1 MKNVN
6 NFCAYIR
13 NRSNVTKK
21 AIVLLA
27 IMIAPIVSFGQ
38 SFFDKYE
45 SMKGVT
51 SGVIGQKMFK
61 MIATIDVDLDDPEA
75 QGFLNMVKKIESV
88 KVLSTGDKSI
98 SASLASD
105 AEKYISSSKL
115 DELMRFKDGNQTVKF
130 YVKEGRDENHVKELL
145 MYIDGLKELTKD
157 SKVEINGE
165 KRDIETIVVSIIGDV
180 DLREISKITSKMN
193 VPGGE
198 HLEKAGKGK
207 AKKQ

>member
-1 MKNVN
+1 MKYVN
-6 NFCAYIR
+6 NVHGFLR
-13 NRSNVTKK
+13 SRSNVSKK
-21 AIVLLA
+21 TIVLLA
-27 IMIAPIVSFGQ
+27 IIMVPIVSFGQ

-61 MIATIDVDLDDPEA
+61 MIATIDVDPSDPEA
-75 QGFLNMVKKIESV
+75 QGFLNMVKKIESI

-105 AEKYISSSKL
+105 TEKYISSSKL
-115 DELMRFKDGNQTVKF
+115 DELMRFKDGGQTVKF
-130 YVKEGRDENHVKELL
+130 YVKEGRDENHVKEVL
-145 MYIDGLKELTKD
+145 MYVNGLKQLTKNA
-157 SKVEINGE
+157 KVEINGE
-165 KRDIETIVVSIIGDV
+165 KREVETILVSIIGDV

-207 AKKQ
+207 KQ

>member
-1 MKNVN
+1 MKNEN
-6 NFCAYIR
+6 KFREYFGNKNSSGR
-13 NRSNVTKK
+13 K

-27 IMIAPIVSFGQ
+27 IIILPMVSFGQ

-88 KVLSTGDKSI
+88 KVLTTGDKSI
-98 SASLASD
+98 SANLASD
-105 AEKYISSSKL
+105 TEKYIGSSKL

-145 MYIDGLKELTKD
+145 MYINGLKELTKD
-157 SKVEINGE
+157 SNIQINGE
-165 KRDIETIVVSIIGDV
+165 KRDIETILVSIIGDI

-198 HLEKAGKGK
+198 HLEKAGKAK
-207 AKKQ
+207 PKKQ

>member
-1 MKNVN
+1 MKKLINLR
-6 NFCAYIR
+6 AYLQKK
-13 NRSNVTKK
+13 SDVSKK
-21 AIVLLA
+21 AVVVLAL
-27 IMIAPIVSFGQ
+27 MIAPMVSFGQ
-38 SFFDKYE
+38 SFFNKYE

-51 SGVIGQKMFK
+51 SGVISQKMFK

-75 QGFLNMVKKIESV
+75 QGFLDMVKKIESI
-88 KVLSTGDKSI
+88 KVLSTGDDNI
-98 SASLASD
+98 SSSLAAD
-105 AEKYISSSKL
+105 TEKYISSSKL

-145 MYIDGLKELTKD
+145 MFISGLKELTKD
-157 SKVEINGE
+157 TKVEINGE
-165 KRDIETIVVSIIGDV
+165 KREIETILVSIVGDV

-207 AKKQ
+207 KQ

>member
-1 MKNVN
+1 MRNLKNLRIYLQKKRDV
-6 NFCAYIR
+6 
-13 NRSNVTKK
+13 SKK
-21 AIVLLA
+21 AVVLLA
-27 IMIAPIVSFGQ
+27 ILIAPMLSFGQ

-51 SGVIGQKMFK
+51 SGVISQKMFK

-75 QGFLNMVKKIESV
+75 QGFLDMVKKIQSI
-88 KVLSTGDKSI
+88 KVLSTGDSNI
-98 SASLASD
+98 SSSLSAD
-105 AEKYISSSKL
+105 TEKYISSSKL

-145 MYIDGLKELTKD
+145 MFISGLKELTKD
-157 SKVEINGE
+157 ANIEINGE
-165 KRDIETIVVSIIGDV
+165 KREIETILVSIIGDV
-180 DLREISKITSKMN
+180 DLREISKITGKMN

-207 AKKQ
+207 KQ

>member
-1 MKNVN
+1 MKKLN
-6 NFCAYIR
+6 NL
-13 NRSNVTKK
+13 RSSLYKASSISKK

-27 IMIAPIVSFGQ
+27 IMIAPMVSFGQ

-51 SGVIGQKMFK
+51 SGVISQKMFK

-75 QGFLNMVKKIESV
+75 QGFLDMVKKIESI

-98 SASLASD
+98 SSSLAAD
-105 AEKYISSSKL
+105 AEKYIGSSKL

-145 MYIDGLKELTKD
+145 MYINGLKELTKEANI
-157 SKVEINGE
+157 EINGE
-165 KRDIETIVVSIIGDV
+165 KREIETIVVSIVGDV

-193 VPGGE
+193 VPGGK
-198 HLEKAGKGK
+198 HLEKASKGK
-207 AKKQ
+207 KQ

>member
-1 MKNVN
+1 MKYVN
-6 NFCAYIR
+6 NLHVYLR
-13 NRSNVTKK
+13 NRSNVSKK

-27 IMIAPIVSFGQ
+27 IMIAPLFSFGQ

-61 MIATIDVDLDDPEA
+61 MIATIDVDSNDPEA
-75 QGFLNMVKKIESV
+75 QSYLNMVKKIESI
-88 KVLSTGDKSI
+88 KVLTTGDKSI
-98 SASLASD
+98 SANLAAD
-105 AEKYISSSKL
+105 TEKYISSSKL
-115 DELMRFKDGNQTVKF
+115 DELMRFKDGDQTVKF
-130 YVKEGRDENHVKELL
+130 YVREGRDENHVKELL
-145 MYIDGLKELTKD
+145 MYVNGLKELTKD

-165 KRDIETIVVSIIGDV
+165 KRDVETILISIIGDV

-207 AKKQ
+207 KQ